1 MASFGG
7 ASIFGTAISM
17 ITADNPREKQ
27 INAFFGLSGLESLD
41 GGLRGRVTRVTGLL
55 YGLSPALL
63 ASAEAAFRSF
73 NDGKAR
79 ILVDT
84 LGVSWA
90 DNRVKMW
97 GLGESGEM
105 SFVVATWHRSLS
117 PLYGYKKSPA

>member
-90 DNRVKMW
+90 DVR
-97 GLGESGEM
+97 LD
-105 SFVVATWHRSLS
+105 SFEPMGRIRQS
-117 PLYGYKKSPA
+117 PNGILFRTYQARFLHLV